1 MTKPTFASIRK
12 YSSAPTLADELSK
25 KQDEIKTALKVISGF
40 HAYYLMKT
48 GDGAVSVTLC
58 ENRNGA
64 DESNRIEATWLKD
77 KFPTFATRPPEITI
91 GELRI
96 ELSPEAVA
104 VPVRV

>member
-1 MTKPTFASIRK
+1 MTKPLFASIRK

-25 KQDEIKTALKVISGF
+25 KQDEIKTAFKVISGF

-77 KFPTFATRPPEITI
+77 KLPMFANRAPEITT
-91 GELRI
+91 GEVRI
-96 ELSPEAVA
+96 QLESEPVK
-104 VPVRV
+104 VRV